1 VQHKGTKFSII
12 FLMIS
17 SLPGNAAYAL
27 DMGNMMNPS
36 KWMGGNNDRYD
47 DYYDEPGYGYGGP
60 GYGYGGPGYGY
71 GGPGYGYGGPGY
83 GYGGPGYGYGGPG
96 YYGGYPGYGVSP
108 TVVVPG
114 GGSSDSEIQQ
124 LKDRIRQ
131 LEREVR

>member
-1 VQHKGTKFSII
+1 
-12 FLMIS
+12 M
-17 SLPGNAAYAL
+17 LPGNAAYAL

-60 GYGYGGPGYGY
+60 GYGYGGPV
-71 GGPGYGYGGPGY
+71 
-83 GYGGPGYGYGGPG
+83 
-96 YYGGYPGYGVSP
+96 YYFGYPWYSVSP
-108 TVVVPG
+108 TVVGPG